1 MRTVEWRDGRVALI
15 DQRALPHELT
25 IVEYS
30 DYRQVATAIR
40 DMVVRG
46 APAIGVTA
54 AMALAQA
61 ALASQATDRPAL
73 MRSLES
79 AAAEL
84 RAARPTAV
92 NLGWALDRML
102 RRAAD
107 GALVNAEQVRKA
119 LVAEAKAMADED
131 VAINRRMGANG
142 AALIRDGDTII
153 HHCNTGGL
161 AAVDYGTALGVI
173 RCAHEQGKRIH
184 VFLDETRPRL
194 QGARLSAWELQQWG
208 IPFTLIADGAAG
220 HFLRRGRINLVLFGA
235 DRIARN
241 GDVANKVGS
250 YMLAVVARENGVPVY
265 SVAPTSTVDL
275 SISDGDAIPIEER
288 DPREVTEIGG
298 LRIAP
303 EGSRAANP
311 AFDVTPH
318 RYITG
323 IVTENGIA
331 YPSFDSSLPRMVN
344 PL

>member
-1 MRTVEWRDGRVALI
+1 MRTVEWRDGKILMI
-15 DQRALPHELT
+15 DQRVLPHEFVV
-25 IVEYS
+25 VEYA
-30 DYRQVATAIR
+30 DYCQVAAAIR

-54 AMALAQA
+54 AMGL
-61 ALASQATDRPAL
+61 ALASVQSAARDKATLLRD
-73 MRSLES
+73 LES
-79 AAAEL
+79 AAQEL

-92 NLGWALDRML
+92 NLGWALDRMMRL
-102 RRAAD
+102 ATGEALDSADQVRRALA
-107 GALVNAEQVRKA
+107 AQAQ
-119 LVAEAKAMADED
+119 AMADED
-131 VAINRRMGANG
+131 VATNKRMGANG

-184 VFLDETRPRL
+184 VFVDETRPRL
-194 QGARLSAWELQQWG
+194 QGARLTAWELRQWG

-220 HFLRRGRINLVLFGA
+220 HFLRQGKINLVLFGA

-250 YMLAVVARENGVPVY
+250 YMLAVVARENGLPVY

-275 SISDGDAIPIEER
+275 ALPNGDAIPIEER
-288 DPREVTEIGG
+288 DPKEVIEVGG
-298 LRIAP
+298 VRVAP
-303 EGSRAANP
+303 QGAQAANP

-318 RYITG
+318 RYLSG

-331 YPSFDSSLPRMVN
+331 CPPFDLSLPRLVK
-344 PL
+344 PQ